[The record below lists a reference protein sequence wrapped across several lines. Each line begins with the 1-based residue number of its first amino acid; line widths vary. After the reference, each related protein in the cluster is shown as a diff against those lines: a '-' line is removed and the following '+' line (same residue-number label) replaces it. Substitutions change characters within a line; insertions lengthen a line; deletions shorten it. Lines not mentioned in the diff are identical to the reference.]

1 MREQQTEKKHMVPMK
16 KKNRKV
22 RLQLA
27 RRGGFGLNEVL
38 GIAAALI
45 IATAIV
51 IPGLKT
57 FAGNEVDDMGSWWS
71 THTSDIFVTET
82 GT

>member
-1 MREQQTEKKHMVPMK
+1 MQEKKIHDKHAVPLK
-16 KKNRKV
+16 DKFRNI
-22 RLQLA
+22 RLKLA

-45 IATAIV
+45 IATAII

-57 FAGNEVDDMGSWWS
+57 FGQSVVSDMGSWWDTQS
-71 THTSDIFVTET
+71 SEIFVTDPMT
-82 GT
+82 